1 MKNTFIY
8 FLGTLTCLMSLLL
21 SACSEDDATGAPYL
35 KISKEELVFG
45 KHEGEALLYIQ
56 SNAAY
61 EVTSDAADWCS
72 VVQQTST
79 SQKTAKYLVHV
90 TENPNTENRTAV
102 ITIKGA
108 LRGITTK
115 AASSTATIE

>member
-45 KHEGEALLYIQ
+45 KQ
-56 SNAAY
+56 FPR
-61 EVTSDAADWCS
+61 
-72 VVQQTST
+72 
-79 SQKTAKYLVHV
+79 LVPV
-90 TENPNTENRTAV
+90 FRKESPDGTFQ
-102 ITIKGA
+102 IC
-108 LRGITTK
+108 
-115 AASSTATIE
+115 

>member
-45 KHEGEALLYIQ
+45 KHEGEALL
-56 SNAAY
+56 
-61 EVTSDAADWCS
+61 
-72 VVQQTST
+72 
-79 SQKTAKYLVHV
+79 
-90 TENPNTENRTAV
+90 
-102 ITIKGA
+102 
-108 LRGITTK
+108 
-115 AASSTATIE
+115 

>member
-72 VVQQTST
+72 VVQQVST
-79 SQKTAKYLVHV
+79 SEKTAKYLVHV

-102 ITIKGA
+102 ITVKGVR
-108 LRGITTK
+108 LMER
-115 AASSTATIE
+115 

>member
-45 KHEGEALLYIQ
+45 KQRCRRRLFQLPGQWLSSER
-56 SNAAY
+56 
-61 EVTSDAADWCS
+61 
-72 VVQQTST
+72 
-79 SQKTAKYLVHV
+79 YL
-90 TENPNTENRTAV
+90 
-102 ITIKGA
+102 
-108 LRGITTK
+108 
-115 AASSTATIE
+115 

>member
-1 MKNTFIY
+1 MPLKLLTITNYENTFIY

-72 VVQQTST
+72 VVQQVST
-79 SQKTAKYLVHV
+79 SEKQLNIWYMSQKIRIQK
-90 TENPNTENRTAV
+90 
-102 ITIKGA
+102 
-108 LRGITTK
+108 
-115 AASSTATIE
+115 IEQL